1 MTDSRSDRR
10 IDRSSASG
18 RTAPAGVAAVEA
30 NGLAQDDRAAPDS
43 LDEPGEIRK
52 CGRRPGPEAGAPSLI
67 RNAIKHLNR
76 VTSARVRTGLRL
88 GFARIG
94 SLRLDEAIFS

>member
-18 RTAPAGVAAVEA
+18 RTAPARVAAVEA
-30 NGLAQDDRAAPDS
+30 NGLAQDDRPAPDS
-43 LDEPGEIRK
+43 LDEPGEIRNADAAPVL
-52 CGRRPGPEAGAPSLI
+52 RLGAVSDPD
-67 RNAIKHLNR
+67 AMKHLNR
-76 VTSARVRTGLRL
+76 VTSARARTGLRL

>member
-30 NGLAQDDRAAPDS
+30 NGLAQDDRAAPDW
-43 LDEPGEIRK
+43 LDEPGEIRN
-52 CGRRPGPEAGAPSLI
+52 ADAAP
-67 RNAIKHLNR
+67 
-76 VTSARVRTGLRL
+76 VLRL
-88 GFARIG
+88 GR
-94 SLRLDEAIFS
+94 RLWSGTL